1 MENYNKFMEELSCYK
16 NSSVSR
22 IKFAIFVH
30 KFFRMFTT
38 KTFEFISTLGL
49 MMLFV
54 TFIVDSVTINI
65 ILVTTI
71 IHFLYWVLVYP
82 FLSKLFENDLYRL
95 FTLRIRIL
103 ENILKT
109 KKRT

>member
-1 MENYNKFMEELSCYK
+1 MENYNKFMEELSVYK

-30 KFFRMFTT
+30 KFFRIFTT
-38 KTFEFISTLGL
+38 KTFEFIATLGL
-49 MMLFV
+49 MMTFV
-54 TFIVDSVTINI
+54 TLIMGGITIGLILSTAIV
-65 ILVTTI
+65 
-71 IHFLYWVLVYP
+71 HFLYWIIIYP
-82 FLSKLFENDLYRL
+82 VISKVFENDLYEL

-103 ENILKT
+103 ENILET